1 MQENRNPL
9 KEAIGKSIKKKIFM
23 FIAPALPGIFLFF
36 LVAAVAAIILYPIL
50 KGGQLVAGVAGFWDR
65 LTNTITLKCLFC
77 SDEDLAVKKEEKFYK
92 KVDKINETYLSG
104 KNMEGTSIQLDIPLL
119 LSTVFYTEDI
129 EDTIFS
135 DADTTD
141 SSEEGENMDDVSSG
155 DLLGDLSWYYDQSD
169 QKSIDWFLGETEE
182 EGCYIKGYYYYDHE
196 QFTLGKKS
204 KLRKIAKHMVKRKM
218 EGVCWAVYDEETGEF
233 LYHDKNDWAVYVLD
247 ISRDDSLYTMEFDQ
261 QPYKTYRT
269 ASEVA
274 NLPPAFITY
283 LISTYLPE
291 QFNKVLPK
299 AVKDLSED
307 HKLYLEKRK
316 VMKNVIYSYKSGYEY
331 LIGNRYDY
339 GAICGEINGNC
350 SYTVKSIDNKTVNVS
365 NLKVRLL
372 QCGDGNRGEPIPGEE
387 LIDFEKYITGVT
399 YAENGGAPME
409 AMKAEAIA
417 ARSYSLM
424 RGQTMGTSY
433 LKIYKENGQ
442 WILPIRNCTEDQ
454 VYCDP
459 DKGCT
464 MYGEGKTVR
473 SGQHSGGTYKPAL
486 SADSNV
492 RKAVAETTG
501 KVLSDA
507 SGNIIS
513 TPYTSTTHKQWNEAA
528 KNGSDAYQI
537 LAETY
542 GTNNVIKASCSG
554 AVGTTTNSGSGKYYN
569 QGDYAHVPYCS
580 GGSTV
585 SSAGCLPTAYA
596 MVVENLTGK
605 VTTPQA
611 IAEYICNDVNG
622 SRKYRDDGGTSSRFV
637 IDQATQSHFMVSAR
651 DIPVNERNIDNIIK
665 ILQSGKMIMAS
676 VKGTGTFATENGHYI
691 ILSSVT
697 PDGKIK
703 VLDPGHRSATKDHS
717 TSVIQ
722 TEVLNKLNYT
732 MIEFT
737 GSRNGGSTSDG
748 CYTGATG
755 DYVAWRQGDKTW
767 KDVVILP
774 GGCKNNLGQTVD
786 CTIGRIGC
794 LATSVAKLIAMS
806 GTQVTISSFNPGTM
820 VKYLLTRGGFSGANW
835 VWNGPQTSG
844 LTPNFVHG
852 GSVSLRGKTE
862 REKITTVKNYLDQG
876 YYLVLQ
882 VKCEGTEE
890 PGQHWVAVLG
900 VTDTDI
906 VMSDPASS
914 KTTVWS
920 EYKSGGTVQF
930 HYYKKTD

>member
-1 MQENRNPL
+1 MQENKNPI
-9 KEAIGKSIKKKIFM
+9 KEAIGKGIKKKILL
-23 FIAPALPGIFLFF
+23 ILAPALPGIFLFL
-36 LVAAVAAIILYPIL
+36 LVAAVIGIIIYPVV
-50 KGGQLVAGVAGFWDR
+50 KGGQLVAGIAGFWDR
-65 LTNTITLKCLFC
+65 LTNTVTLKCLFC
-77 SDEDLAVKKEEKFYK
+77 TDDDLAIKKEEKFYK

-119 LSTVFYTEDI
+119 LSTVFYTENIDH
-129 EDTIFS
+129 TIFD

-141 SSEEGENMDDVSSG
+141 QSEETENMDDASSG

-169 QKSIDWFLGETEE
+169 QRAIDWFKGATEE
-182 EGCYIKGYYYYDHE
+182 EGCYILGYYYYTGE

-204 KLRKIAKHMVKRKM
+204 RLRKIAKHMVKKIRN
-218 EGVCWAVYDEETGEF
+218 GTCTALHDEEGNFIGWHINEWSE
-233 LYHDKNDWAVYVLD
+233 YILD
-247 ISRDDSLYTMEFDQ
+247 INRDDSLYTMEFDQ
-261 QPYKTYRT
+261 QPYKAYRT
-269 ASEVA
+269 KSEVA
-274 NLPPAFITY
+274 SLPPAFITY
-283 LISTYLPE
+283 LISTYLPNE
-291 QFNKVLPK
+291 YETLLPT
-299 AVKDLSED
+299 AVKDLSEQ

-316 VMKNVIYSYKSGYEY
+316 VMKNVIYSYKAGYEY
-331 LIGNRYDY
+331 LVGNRYDY
-339 GAICGEINGNC
+339 GAICGELNGNC
-350 SYTVKSIDNKTVNVS
+350 SYTVKTAGNKTVDVS
-365 NLKVRLL
+365 NLKVQLL
-372 QCGDGNRGEPIPGEE
+372 QCGDGERGKPIPGEE
-387 LIDFEKYITGVT
+387 LVDFEKYIVGVT

-409 AMKAEAIA
+409 ALKAQAIA

-433 LKIYKENGQ
+433 LRIYKENGQ
-442 WILPIRNCTEDQ
+442 WILPIRNCDEDQ

-464 MYGEGKTVR
+464 MYGSGKSVR
-473 SGQHSGGTYKPAL
+473 SGQQTGGTYKKPL
-486 SADSNV
+486 TADSNI

-507 SGNIIS
+507 SGNIVS
-513 TPYTSTTHKQWNEAA
+513 TPYTNTTQNAWNAAA

-542 GTNNVIKASCSG
+542 GTTNVIKASCSG
-554 AVGTTTNSGSGKYYN
+554 TVGTTTNSGSEKYYN

-585 SSAGCLPTAYA
+585 ASAGCLPTAYA

-605 VTTPQA
+605 VTTPQS

-651 DIPVNERNIDNIIK
+651 DIPVGERSIDNIIK

-737 GSRNGGSTSDG
+737 GSRNGGGSTSDG

-767 KDVVILP
+767 KDVPLGT
-774 GGCKNNLGQTVD
+774 GGETV
-786 CTIGRIGC
+786 GSAGC
-794 LATSVAKLIAMS
+794 LATSMAKIIAMS

-820 VKYLLTRGGFSGANW
+820 VKYLNTHGGFSGSNW
-835 VWNGPQTSG
+835 IWNSPQASG
-844 LTPNFVHG
+844 LTPNFAHG
-852 GSVSLRGKTE
+852 GSVKLNGMSE
-862 REKITTVKNYLDQG
+862 QQKISTVKRYLDQG

-882 VKCEGTEE
+882 VKCDGTEE

-900 VTDTDI
+900 VTNTDI
-906 VMSDPASS
+906 VMSDPASD
-914 KTTVWS
+914 KTNVWS
-920 EYKSGGTVQF
+920 KYKSGGTVQF